1 MITYLNDDSFFTN
14 IHIPGQLGWLTISK
28 WIEGKNVPNF
38 RFIHDEESDS
48 NFLSLK
54 EKLEIYPGIK
64 TFSMVIN
71 PWARALLCY
80 DSLSKIDTPF
90 LKYFD
95 FTNFE
100 SFVLSWPDTQFEN
113 YWFKLSTPQ
122 IDWLE
127 FTDDTGQLHT
137 VDYIFRFENIDEEF
151 NSFKSYF
158 RQEDS
163 SLVILDQYPDY
174 KNVFSSEMKTKI
186 ESMFHKDI
194 ERFGYK
200 F

>member
-28 WIEGKNVPNF
+28 WFEGKNVPKF
-38 RFIHDEESDS
+38 RFIYDEESDS

-80 DSLSKIDTPF
+80 DKLSNVDTPF

-113 YWFKLSTPQ
+113 FWFKLSTPQ

-127 FTDDTGQLHT
+127 FTDDNGQLHT
-137 VDYIFRFENIDEEF
+137 VDYIFRFENLEEEF
-151 NSFKSYF
+151 SSFKSYF

-163 SLVILDQYPDY
+163 SLIILDQYPDY
-174 KNVFSSEMKTKI
+174 KNLFSSEMKTKI